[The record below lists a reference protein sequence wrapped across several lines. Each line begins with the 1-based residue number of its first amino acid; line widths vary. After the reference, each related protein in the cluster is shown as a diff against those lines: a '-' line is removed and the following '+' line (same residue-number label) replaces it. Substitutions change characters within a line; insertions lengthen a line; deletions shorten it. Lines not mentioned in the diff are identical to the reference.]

1 MGDTVMKP
9 LKFSIKKVSYL
20 VSHTG
25 PLSKAEK
32 NSIMSQAGSEFHRFD
47 LKELPWRKEEL
58 DRVFNGPYV
67 TSPHVLKDGWRQ
79 KENYLST
86 QFILV
91 DYDDGTPI
99 KTAIEKLK
107 QLPGSPAYYINHSSN
122 SSDELQKYHVVI
134 PVDEPF
140 EGVEEHALLKDWLQ
154 DGFSNTDRSVITD
167 CTKGIIRG
175 SQAAGDTILG
185 DGDFFNKAIV
195 IEQARKLRAVTAAA
209 TVTTA
214 NRGRSFFVSPD
225 MFVQLNDEKGQWQS
239 LGDLVKIADQRPNIL
254 CPVCGHNKALRANS
268 PDGLTHNA
276 VVSKNDAG
284 LPIVYCSSC
293 QSRGHGSGGA
303 GVYNFDAD
311 SGWQV
316 VKSQIEEEY
325 RDYFYLENKLSKVY
339 LQMEQEPYRACVGFA
354 NERAIDLSGELRS
367 RFLTELAQKATPSR
381 SFRFNQVGSIKCER
395 PEYEWKGDEI
405 YARIPSV
412 KPNIEDNSLVE
423 DWLESLF
430 KGHAEFIKQ
439 WLALYAYTNYQ
450 RLPVLILHGQERGTG
465 KTTFAEVV
473 GKIFHPL
480 LSREKGE
487 GTFTDY
493 NSSKLLHIDEQNTD
507 GKELYTR
514 LKLIGGNDELTVN
527 IKYGPK
533 YMVRNNLNVIITTN
547 LLKPIHVESAELTMD
562 ESNNQ
567 FFVLEFIE
575 KLKKRDSKF
584 SAKIMDRIGHY
595 IRTELKHVYEQ
606 MQSDPDSDQ
615 HRYGLSVPITA
626 DQKRLFNLGVTTIE
640 REAEEVWQILLGDIE
655 DFQSK
660 RKQTLTRLDRF
671 NSEWYLKPSS
681 IRTLVGDMVLKNSYN
696 TILTQLIKTR
706 KLSSTTVR
714 TKTFRL
720 GYKLL
725 DVNEAVMAGI
735 ASEVTIGDTS
745 T

>member
-1 MGDTVMKP
+1 MK
-9 LKFSIKKVSYL
+9 LVKLSIKKVPYL
-20 VSHTG
+20 VKHTG

-32 NSIMSQAGSEFHRFD
+32 NNIMSQAGSKKHRFEMTEISW
-47 LKELPWRKEEL
+47 KKEEL
-58 DRVFNGPYV
+58 DRIFNGPYV
-67 TSPHVLKDGWRQ
+67 TSPHELKGGWRQ
-79 KENYLST
+79 KENYLRT
-86 QFILV
+86 HFILV
-91 DYDDGTPI
+91 DYDDGTPL
-99 KTAIEKLK
+99 KTIIEKLT

-122 SSDELQKYHVVI
+122 SSAELQKYHVVI

-140 EGVEEHALLKDWLQ
+140 EGVEEHALLKDWLK
-154 DGFSNTDRSVITD
+154 DGFANTDRTVISD
-167 CTKGIIRG
+167 CTRGIIRG
-175 SQAAGDTILG
+175 SRTAGGTVIG
-185 DGDFFNKAIV
+185 GNDFFNKAIV

-214 NRGRSFFVSPD
+214 NKGRSFFVSPD
-225 MFVQLNDEKGQWQS
+225 MFVQLNDEQGQWQS
-239 LGDLVKIADQRPNIL
+239 LGDLVKIADQKPNIL
-254 CPVCGHNKALRANS
+254 CPVCGHNKELRAKS
-268 PDGLTHNA
+268 VDGLTHNA

-293 QSRGHGSGGA
+293 HSRGHGSGGA
-303 GVYNFDAD
+303 GVYNFDAE
-311 SGWQV
+311 SGWQLI
-316 VKSQIEEEY
+316 KPQIKEEY

-354 NERAIDLSGELRS
+354 NERAIDLPGELKS
-367 RFLTELAQKATPSR
+367 RFLTELAQKATPGR
-381 SFRFNQVGSIKCER
+381 SFRFNQIGSIQDDR
-395 PEYEWKGDEI
+395 PEYDWKGDEI

-412 KPNIEDNSLVE
+412 KPNLEDNAFVE
-423 DWLESLF
+423 TWLETLF
-430 KGHAEFIKQ
+430 EGHTGFIKQ
-439 WLALYAYTNYQ
+439 WLALYVYTNYM

-567 FFVLEFIE
+567 FFVLEFTE
-575 KLKKRDSKF
+575 KLKKRHRKF
-584 SAKIMDRIGHY
+584 SEKIVDRFGHY
-595 IRTELKHVYEQ
+595 IRTELKQVYEQ

-615 HRYGLSVPITA
+615 HRYGLAVPITP
-626 DQKRLFNLGVTTIE
+626 DQKRLFSLGVTTIE
-640 REAEEVWQILLGDIE
+640 REAEEVWQMLLGDIE
-655 DFQSK
+655 DFHSH
-660 RKQTLTRLDRF
+660 RKQTLRRLDRF

-681 IRTLVGDMVLKNSYN
+681 LRTLVGDMELQNSYN

-706 KLSSTTVR
+706 RLTSSTVR

-725 DVNEAVMAGI
+725 DVNAAVMAGI
-735 ASEVTIGDTS
+735 ASEVAIGDNS